1 MEFEN
6 AESPVDPPRFAAG
19 TSVTVIA
26 TGQQG
31 TVVYNARRDGAWL
44 PMVDQ
49 PHSHGIL
56 RRHYQELELR

>member
-1 MEFEN
+1 
-6 AESPVDPPRFAAG
+6 VDPPRFAAG